1 MHCLHYEHR
10 TPLLSTRVHDPTA
23 DLDHAD
29 PRRPDSRN
37 PTVPLGVPPTP
48 TQFLHIQRNQSADA
62 AFKALADALECVI
75 TKLFHRGNGMGE
87 NGGDVTGVSVPTR
100 KAVEAALKG
109 SQARAKERAA
119 THTEL

>member
-1 MHCLHYEHR
+1 MSRFNWWNVKLDLMSTGIGDTTVE
-10 TPLLSTRVHDPTA
+10 LLAKIVSSPGNN
-23 DLDHAD
+23 LE
-29 PRRPDSRN
+29 
-37 PTVPLGVPPTP
+37 
-48 TQFLHIQRNQSADA
+48 FLHIQRNQPADA
-62 AFKALADALECVI
+62 AFKALAEALECVI